1 MYKYF
6 TSVLILGA
14 CLSYSKSFSQSNT
27 FPTTGNVGIGT
38 ASPLSG
44 TNNIGMH
51 IMKGDHSSIILGD
64 PINGAHGGIVQT
76 SDNKHR
82 IFIGANLYDD
92 RVNSWKNFVPNKGSA
107 GISVVADNGGW
118 GSSISFYVS
127 EEDRNVGSKLII
139 RSNGFVGIG
148 TESPLEKLSVKG
160 NIRAHEIK
168 VETANWPDYVFKS
181 EYRLPS
187 LSETEQFIKAN
198 GHLPDVPKAAEVET
212 NGVSLG
218 EMNKVLLKK
227 VEELTLH
234 LIEKDQ
240 EVKQQNQRIAEI
252 ETILNKYQLK

>member
-1 MYKYF
+1 MSKYF
-6 TSVLILGA
+6 TSVLIIGA
-14 CLSYSKSFSQSNT
+14 CLFYSNSFSQSNT

-64 PINGAHGGIVQT
+64 PVNGAHGGIVQT
-76 SDNKHR
+76 SDNQHR
-82 IFIGANLYDD
+82 VFIGANLYDD
-92 RVNSWKNFVPNKGSA
+92 NVNSWKNFAPNKGGS
-107 GISVVADNGGW
+107 GVSIIADKGGW
-118 GSSISFYVS
+118 GSNISFYVT
-127 EEDRNVGSKLII
+127 EENNHVQSRLII
-139 RSNGFVGIG
+139 RSSGNIGIG
-148 TESPLEKLSVKG
+148 TDFPTDRLSVKG

-218 EMNKVLLKK
+218 EMNKILLKK

-234 LIEKDQ
+234 LIEK
-240 EVKQQNQRIAEI
+240 EKQLNAII
-252 ETILNKYQLK
+252 ERLDKQDSKK